1 MITSIIWK
9 DIRLQAVALI
19 GQLVVMLIPPLLY
32 IMIVLTDREDLQLT
46 VPELRRQLSDVC
58 FFMAVACL
66 LITPVLGA
74 IPLARERRERTC
86 DFLATAP
93 VARGTHIASKLLVL
107 VLLTAAAPLA
117 CLTLSVLIAPSHA
130 GTPEVPVVRDREV
143 VTAFTLA
150 FLALGGVAWFFG
162 SFLRSEAVAA
172 GCTFLVVV
180 TASLALVLIAERS
193 RVDSEKVFEWFVTM
207 LIVTGTTGLLSG
219 TAIAFARRAW

>member
-1 MITSIIWK
+1 MIKAIIWK
-9 DIRLQAVALI
+9 DIRLQAIALI

-32 IMIVLTDREDLQLT
+32 ALIVLTDQEDLQLT
-46 VPELRRQLSDVC
+46 TLELRRQLSDVC

-93 VARGTHIASKLLVL
+93 IARGTHITSKLLVTA
-107 VLLTAAAPLA
+107 LLIAAAPLA
-117 CLTLSVLIAPSHA
+117 CLMLAYLIAPPSS
-130 GTPEVPVVRDREV
+130 GSPEVPVVRDREV
-143 VTAFTLA
+143 VTAFALA

-162 SFLRSEAVAA
+162 SCMRSEAVAA

-180 TASLALVLIAERS
+180 TASLALVLFAERS
-193 RVDSEKVFEWFVTM
+193 RIDSEKVFQWYLTL

-219 TAIAFARRAW
+219 TTIAFVRRAW